1 MRSVNDNPI
10 DPIGTLGDPIR
21 PAAPKPADVVRPFET
36 VPHEIANVDAA
47 IESIAD
53 TLRKKCTAGKAEE
66 WEGLRLDPVALSF
79 LNFI

>member
-1 MRSVNDNPI
+1 MRSTNDNPI
-10 DPIGTLGDPIR
+10 DPIGTLGEPIR
-21 PAAPKPADVVRPFET
+21 PTPPKPADTTRPFET

-66 WEGLRLDPVALSF
+66 WEGLVLDDYTLTILSC
-79 LNFI
+79 I